1 MTALLRGGLVA
12 LSALMSAALSLTGTT
27 AAHGAEPAPTP
38 VNSAPAVGAQSYPV
52 LQDLDGRTARTL
64 SNRAVPNKY
73 PAGSSV
79 LVVCQANGQ
88 PTYGGS
94 TIWDLTSDGLWVPD
108 YFVSTG
114 SVDFAP
120 DLERCTL
127 PKSYV
132 ATDDLDGRTTKD
144 IGERTHPNRYRRGS
158 TVEVVCQA
166 YGGAT
171 YEGHYLWD
179 RTVDGLWVPDHYV
192 KTGTSGRASGLPRC
206 DADSAGGESTRR
218 LRPADLQF
226 SNKGAEFIAAYEGF
240 RSTVYNDAGGHCTI
254 GYGHLLHRGGC
265 TAGDGAQWGSL
276 SRDRA
281 LALLWKDAETFAD
294 GVRAALADTP
304 MHQHE
309 FDALVSLSYNIGNGG
324 FRRSS
329 VRDDL
334 AAGAPAYAAVPD
346 HLLKWV
352 TSSGK
357 RLAGLERR
365 RMNEGLLFRTGSYA
379 ITSVRSFSRG

>member
-1 MTALLRGGLVA
+1 MRTRLRSGLVA
-12 LSALMSAALSLTGTT
+12 LTALLSAAVSVAGTT
-27 AAHGAEPAPTP
+27 AARADEPAIPAS
-38 VNSAPAVGAQSYPV
+38 SAPTAGPQSFPV
-52 LQDLDGRTARTL
+52 LDTLDGRTARKL
-64 SNRAVPNKY
+64 SNRAVPDKY
-73 PAGSSV
+73 PAGSTV
-79 LVVCQANGQ
+79 LVVCQASGE

-108 YFVSTG
+108 YYISTG
-114 SVDFAP
+114 SMDFAP

-127 PKSYV
+127 PKSFV
-132 ATDDLDGRTTKD
+132 ATDDLDGRTTKNVAK
-144 IGERTHPNRYRRGS
+144 RAHPNRYLRGS

-171 YEGHYLWD
+171 YDGYYLWD

-192 KTGTSGRASGLPRC
+192 KTGTSGLAVGLPRC
-206 DADSAGGESTRR
+206 DADSAGGSSTRR
-218 LRPADLQF
+218 LRPADLRF

-240 RSTVYNDAGGHCTI
+240 RSTTYNDAGGHCTI

-265 TAGDGAQWGSL
+265 TASDRADWGTL
-276 SRDRA
+276 SSHQA
-281 LALLWKDAETFAD
+281 LALLWKDAETYAD
-294 GVRAALADTP
+294 GVRASLPDTP
-304 MHQHE
+304 LYQHE

-324 FRRSS
+324 FHRSS

-334 AAGAPAYAAVPD
+334 AAGSPDYPAVPK

-365 RMNEGLLFRTGSYA
+365 RVNEGNLFRTGSYE
-379 ITSVRSFSRG
+379 ITSARSFRLS